1 MTDVLRRPDGDI
13 ETAARQPVRRRSGP
27 PVLDWLVFGVLLL
40 GALAMCAP
48 FLWMISSSL
57 KVPTEIFKYPPALL
71 PADAQWP
78 NYSRIFTLIPFG
90 RLILNSLLVS
100 LAVTFLQL
108 LVCSMAAFAFARLR
122 FRGRE
127 ALFLLYLSALMVPSQ
142 VTLIPNF
149 ILVRNLGWID
159 TYAALILPFAFSS
172 FGTFLLRQSFLTVPR
187 ELEEA
192 ARIDGASHAQIFWR
206 IMLPLA
212 RPALGALG
220 IFTFIA
226 QWNNFLWPLITT
238 TKPAMQTLT
247 VGLAGLRG
255 QYNTDWALLM
265 TGSVL
270 AILPIFVV
278 FAIGNRSFIQG
289 ITSGGFGGR

>member
-1 MTDVLRRPDGDI
+1 MF
-13 ETAARQPVRRRSGP
+13 A
-27 PVLDWLVFGVLLL
+27 VLLA
-40 GALAMCAP
+40 GALSMCAP
-48 FLWMISSSL
+48 FIWMISSSL
-57 KVPTEIFKYPPALL
+57 KAPTEIFKYPPSLF
-71 PADAQWP
+71 PAEAQWP

-90 RLILNSLLVS
+90 RLMLNSLFVS

-108 LVCSMAAFAFARLR
+108 LVCSMAAYAFARLR

-127 ALFLLYLSALMVPSQ
+127 TLFLLYLSALMVPSQ

-172 FGTFLLRQSFLTVPR
+172 FGTFLLRQAFLTVPR

-192 ARIDGASHAQIFWR
+192 ARIDGASYSQVFWR

-238 TKPAMQTLT
+238 TKPQMQTLT

-278 FAIGNRSFIQG
+278 FAIGNKSFIQG